1 MGADSVIYIRAD
13 GNTEIATG
21 HLVRCLSV
29 ARALK
34 KEQQAAGTT
43 FTDSDGFPITFL
55 VSDQESK
62 ALLCGFF
69 DCKEEFPVRILETAR
84 YDDPERELPELLA
97 LIDRCEP
104 SHVHAPASS
113 GAFLPVSGTAL
124 PSAAKPVLL
133 VDSYFVTE
141 RYFLSLKNHVT
152 LVYLDDLRAFDYP
165 VDLVINYDILTPE
178 TQQEYENSYTRAG
191 KKLLGGTFAPLRPQ
205 FQSAGRVLPSV
216 SDGKICHVLIASGGS
231 DPYHTT
237 LHLTKYL
244 LAECPPGYCFHLLL
258 GSMNPDRQ
266 ALCELADTQNLYISS
281 SASAKASTVVLHQGI
296 SDMASLMQSCDL
308 ALSAAGTTLYELC
321 AVGLPAVSYSF
332 ADNQLPSSLA
342 FANVGAVPYAGDL
355 RMDTESCSIVPSL
368 DSKGTGSAYGLPGVL
383 SAVCHFVTD
392 MSGNM
397 AKRKSAQQ
405 SMHRLIDGKG
415 SCRIA
420 RALEECAFHNFRSP

>member
-21 HLVRCLSV
+21 HLVRCLSI

-34 KEQQAAGTT
+34 KELQTAGTIV
-43 FTDSDGFPITFL
+43 TDPDESPITFL

-62 ALLCGFF
+62 ALLSGFF

-84 YDDPERELPELLA
+84 YDDLEEELPELIS
-97 LIDRCEP
+97 LINKCK
-104 SHVHAPASS
+104 AS
-113 GAFLPVSGTAL
+113 
-124 PSAAKPVLL
+124 KPVLL

-141 RYFLSLKNHVT
+141 NYFLSLKDHVT
-152 LVYLDDLRAFDYP
+152 LIYLDDLRSFDYP

-178 TQQEYENSYTRAG
+178 TQQEYECSYTLAG
-191 KKLLGGTFAPLRPQ
+191 KKLLGGAYAPLRPQ
-205 FQSAGRVLPSV
+205 FQSAGRTLSSV

-237 LHLTKYL
+237 LHLTEYL

-266 ALCELADTQNLYISS
+266 ALCKLADRQNLCT
-281 SASAKASTVVLHQGI
+281 SASPSAKASTVILHQGV

-321 AVGLPAVSYSF
+321 AVGVPTASF
-332 ADNQLPSSLA
+332 IIADNQIASANA
-342 FANVGAVPYAGDL
+342 FAQNDAIPCLGDVRTDEESIKKEAAHWVTSMNPYVKNQAASVRLLRYQNVSKRMQQLVDGNGAV
-355 RMDTESCSIVPSL
+355 
-368 DSKGTGSAYGLPGVL
+368 
-383 SAVCHFVTD
+383 
-392 MSGNM
+392 
-397 AKRKSAQQ
+397 
-405 SMHRLIDGKG
+405 
-415 SCRIA
+415 RIA
-420 RALEECAFHNFRSP
+420 DALLALLKSRS

>member
-21 HLVRCLSV
+21 HLVRCLSI

-113 GAFLPVSGTAL
+113 GAFPPVSGTAL

-141 RYFLSLKNHVT
+141 RYFLPLKNHVT

-178 TQQEYENSYTRAG
+178 TQQEYEHSYTRAG
-191 KKLLGGTFAPLRPQ
+191 KKLLGGAFAPLRPQ

-237 LHLTKYL
+237 LHLTKHL

-281 SASAKASTVVLHQGI
+281 SASAKASTVVLHQGV

-321 AVGLPAVSYSF
+321 AVGVPTASF
-332 ADNQLPSSLA
+332 IIADNQIASANA
-342 FANVGAVPYAGDL
+342 FAQNDAIPCLGDVRTNEESIKKEAAHWVTSMNPYVRNQAASARLLRYRNISKRMQQLVDGNGA
-355 RMDTESCSIVPSL
+355 I
-368 DSKGTGSAYGLPGVL
+368 
-383 SAVCHFVTD
+383 
-392 MSGNM
+392 
-397 AKRKSAQQ
+397 
-405 SMHRLIDGKG
+405 
-415 SCRIA
+415 RIA
-420 RALEECAFHNFRSP
+420 DALLALLKSRS